1 MRRHVFSAIVILLLA
16 VLETS
21 VLPVVLGT
29 LPRPNLVLIAAS
41 AWAALRGDEGF
52 VWALGGGILLDL
64 FSSVPFGTHT
74 AGLILGNVLAALLNR
89 LPLPAEFF
97 RVTNWV
103 AVVTIVFHSV
113 MLIVLTLA
121 GRAFDPGRAL
131 TTAILPLL
139 AINPVASLLAYA
151 LLAPIQ
157 RRLNELER
165 FARS

>member
-1 MRRHVFSAIVILLLA
+1 MRRHVFAAIVILLLA
-16 VLETS
+16 MLETS
-21 VLPVVLGT
+21 VLPAVLGT
-29 LPRPNLVLIAAS
+29 LPRPNLVLVAAS

-64 FSSVPFGTHT
+64 FSSVPFGAHT

-103 AVVTIVFHSV
+103 AVTTIVFHSV
-113 MLIVLTLA
+113 ALIVLTLA

-131 TTAILPLL
+131 TTTILPLL
-139 AINPVASLLAYA
+139 AINPVLSLLAYA
-151 LLAPIQ
+151 LLAPLQ
-157 RRLNELER
+157 RQLNEQER